1 MVENFLRYLI
11 LTDSGARL
19 DSVELELDSSLG
31 EKMRQIAVIITITRR
46 IMMGIAILALLFSVF
61 ELFL

>member
-31 EKMRQIAVIITITRR
+31 EKMRQIAVIITRR